1 MPLNLKCSSCGRM
14 LVLEEA
20 FQGARCRCK
29 YCRQIVDVPRASAV
43 PPARSGARPDSP
55 ASLADTLTAIES
67 HSSGHYVEAL
77 PTRRPGVAAQPA
89 GSRQPL
95 LGGRITAYR
104 IIASFSLVAAAIL
117 GFVVWTVSSDGNGR
131 PPRATLLTY
140 DTSVDN
146 DGSDR
151 PAPRAADNPRLA
163 IRNSDPLHSYFG
175 IPVEGG
181 TIGYVVDWDATMSP
195 YADRLALVTNG
206 VNQSLGSESTRFG
219 IVQAVENPDGLRL
232 YEVFEPS
239 TDLAGASAIL
249 HGRIPSGMTDLPRAF
264 SVTESWYANEIF
276 LVLSK
281 QLSTQEIE
289 FLSQLA
295 EQSGAVTHVIAL
307 GDAAADTELARISDA
322 TGGQFV
328 PVADDV
334 LDELVS
340 LHEAVAEASQK

>member
-1 MPLNLKCSSCGRM
+1 M

-29 YCRQIVDVPRASAV
+29 YCRQIVDVPRIAAGSS
-43 PPARSGARPDSP
+43 ARSGARPESP
-55 ASLADTLTAIES
+55 ASLSETLTAIES
-67 HSSGHYVEAL
+67 LSAHHYVESL
-77 PTRRPGVAAQPA
+77 PTRRSIAATQPTR
-89 GSRQPL
+89 SKQQPL

-104 IIASFSLVAAAIL
+104 IVASFSLVAAALL

-140 DTSVDN
+140 DSSVN
-146 DGSDR
+146 DYDSDR

-163 IRNSDPLHSYFG
+163 IQKSDPLHSYFG

-181 TIGYVVDWDATMSP
+181 TVGYVVDWDATMSP

-206 VNQSLGSESTRFG
+206 VNQSLGSENTRFG
-219 IVQAVENPDGLRL
+219 IVQAIENPDGLRL

-249 HGRIPSGMTDLPRAF
+249 HGRIPSGITDLPRAF

-281 QLSTQEIE
+281 QLPTQEIE
-289 FLSQLA
+289 YLTQLA

-307 GDAAADTELARISDA
+307 GDAADDRELAGISDA

-334 LDELVS
+334 LDELVR
-340 LHEAVAEASQK
+340 LHEAAAESSRQ